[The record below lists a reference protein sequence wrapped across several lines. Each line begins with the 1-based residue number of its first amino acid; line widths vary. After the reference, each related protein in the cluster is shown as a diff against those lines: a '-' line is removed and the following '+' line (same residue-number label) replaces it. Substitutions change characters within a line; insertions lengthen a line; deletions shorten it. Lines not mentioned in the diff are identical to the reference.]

1 MTSFLLPAAE
11 ITDQWWHQA
20 ATVRQQIASSE
31 FVGQLGEGSLPNEA
45 FIWYLAQDALYLDAY
60 SGFLAAAARLAPSR
74 DECEFWEHSSTSAV
88 DTELALHTAW
98 VPAEVRAQ
106 TGPSATTQAYLSHL
120 TDAEASGDYA
130 ILTAAVLP
138 CFWIYA
144 EVGEALAKRNHDA
157 HPYTEWLATYSDEA
171 FAEATV
177 QAISIAG
184 AAADA
189 ADRTAQEGAGAAFQA
204 SCAHEL
210 AFFNAPLR
218 N

>member
-1 MTSFLLPAAE
+1 MATVSPASA

-20 ATVRQQIASSE
+20 ATVREQIASSE
-31 FVGQLGEGSLPNEA
+31 FVDQLGAGSLPSEA

-74 DECEFWEHSSTSAV
+74 DEREFWENSSTSAV

-98 VPAEVRAQ
+98 VPAEVRTQ
-106 TGPSATTQAYLSHL
+106 TGPSATTQAYLDHL
-120 TDAEASGDYA
+120 QAAAATGEYA
-130 ILTAAVLP
+130 LITAAVLP

-144 EVGEALAKRNHDA
+144 EVGEALAKRNHAA
-157 HPYTEWLATYSDEA
+157 HPYAEWLTTYSDEA
-171 FAEATV
+171 FAQATV
-177 QAISIAG
+177 QAVSI
-184 AAADA
+184 ADA
-189 ADRTAQEGAGAAFQA
+189 AAASASKAVQEGAGTAFHT

-218 N
+218 S